1 MHPVIGRH
9 HLRAALRLAGF
20 RRLFGVRLAGQF
32 ADGIFQL
39 SLAGAVLFNPER
51 QASAADVAAGFAV
64 LLLPYSLIGPFAG
77 VLLDRWWRQ
86 RVLVWTNVVRAVAV
100 LAISAEIAVGLHGL
114 PFYASALV
122 VMSTSR
128 FFLSALSAAL
138 PHVVGPDELVT
149 ANALS
154 TTFGA
159 LATTA
164 GGGVAVL
171 LRAVL
176 GGASPGSY
184 ATVAAISCLPYAAS
198 GLFAT
203 GFARPLL
210 GPDDVQRASRETVGE
225 IARGLVAGGRH
236 LHERRPALL
245 ALGAIGVHRLCYGLF
260 AVCTVLLFRNR
271 FSADGPL
278 RVGLAGLAQVVVVI
292 AIGGGLAALCTPPVT
307 RRIGFTRWSS
317 ALLAASGLV
326 QLGLVLTYR
335 LPVYLLAA
343 LLLGFCAQGLKISV
357 DTIVQ
362 YEVADEFRGR
372 IFALYDML
380 FNVALVSAAVL
391 TALVLPADGYA
402 PVSVVLIGLAY
413 LATSATYT
421 RLTRHTG
428 SVSAAAAPTT
438 V

>member
-20 RRLFGVRLAGQF
+20 RRLFGVRLVGQF
-32 ADGIFQL
+32 ADGVFQL

-86 RVLVWTNVVRAVAV
+86 RVLVWTSVARALAV
-100 LAISAEIAVGLHGL
+100 IAISAEIAIGVHGL
-114 PFYASALV
+114 AFYASALV

-171 LRAVL
+171 LRAL
-176 GGASPGSY
+176 FGGPSAGSY
-184 ATVAAISCLPYAAS
+184 ATVAAISCLPYAVS
-198 GLFAT
+198 GLLAT
-203 GFARPLL
+203 GFGRRIL
-210 GPDDVQRASRETVGE
+210 GPDDVQRAGRETVRE
-225 IARGLVAGGRH
+225 IAHGLVAGGRH
-236 LHERRPALL
+236 LKERRPALL

-271 FSADGPL
+271 FTPDGPL
-278 RVGLAGLAQVVVVI
+278 RVGLPGLAQVVVVI
-292 AIGGGLAALCTPPVT
+292 AIGGGLAALCTPTAT
-307 RRIGFTRWSS
+307 RRIGFTRWSA
-317 ALLAASGLV
+317 ALLAASGV
-326 QLGLVLTYR
+326 IQLGLVLTYQ

-372 IFALYDML
+372 VFALYDML
-380 FNVALVSAAVL
+380 FNVALVTAALL
-391 TALVLPADGYA
+391 TALILPADGYA

-413 LATSATYT
+413 LATSACYT
-421 RLTRHTG
+421 RLTGGTG
-428 SVSAAAAPTT
+428 SISATAASTS